1 VAVNEPFFDTKT
13 ELMADDLR
21 TQIVASL
28 ANGTDVAD
36 DIGLLRQVLH
46 VNNADAAELLDE
58 PADGD
63 VSAAERNASSESNP
77 AR

>member
-1 VAVNEPFFDTKT
+1 
-13 ELMADDLR
+13 MADD
-21 TQIVASL
+21 IVASL

-63 VSAAERNASSESNP
+63 VSAADRNASSENNP